1 MVVLLFIFVLVEYK
15 IERNLIKKYTTINN
29 QLKHERTNI

>member
-1 MVVLLFIFVLVEYK
+1 MVVLVFIFVLVEYK
-15 IERNLIKKYTTINN
+15 IERNPIKKYTIINN